1 MSGTVM
7 DTPLPSALWART
19 DSQYPPL
26 SGDAS
31 FGRNR
36 VAKKAA
42 NIGASAASTA
52 GTVASYA
59 AHTGGA
65 LALATGAAISATGI
79 GLIAVGGALTLG
91 GMVQGARSWS
101 KTGDHIAGLKAIYA
115 HRNELAQCSL
125 CLPGGRSA
133 PGGQKIAHDYIANSV
148 LPYIIS
154 QKESKLTRKKVST
167 FGGGVLVSA
176 YEKLH
181 GLKKMYDGT
190 RGKLRS
196 YYAHVLAVHLI
207 THYCP
212 LADAI
217 VEQLY
222 SGAECD
228 VIKRMNSDDAGELLM
243 DKMKSG

>member
-1 MSGTVM
+1 M
-7 DTPLPSALWART
+7 DVPLPEALWGRT
-19 DSQYPPL
+19 DSQHPPL
-26 SGDAS
+26 DGGRS

-42 NIGASAASTA
+42 NIGASLSSAAGSVT
-52 GTVASYA
+52 SNA

-79 GLIAVGGALTLG
+79 GLAAAGAALTLG

-101 KTGDHIAGLKAIYA
+101 KTGDHIAGLKAIQA
-115 HRNELAQCSL
+115 RLASPNSYQCSQ
-125 CLPGGRSA
+125 CFPDVRAVVAGNK
-133 PGGQKIAHDYIANSV
+133 QAHNYIGASV

-154 QKESKLTRKKVST
+154 QKETKLTRKKVST
-167 FGGGVLVSA
+167 FGGGMFVGA

-181 GLKKMYDGT
+181 GLKKIYNGT
-190 RGKLRS
+190 RGKSRS
-196 YYAHVLAVHLI
+196 YYAHVLSVHLI
-207 THYCP
+207 THHCQ

-228 VIKRMNSDDAGELLM
+228 TIKRMNSDDAGELLM